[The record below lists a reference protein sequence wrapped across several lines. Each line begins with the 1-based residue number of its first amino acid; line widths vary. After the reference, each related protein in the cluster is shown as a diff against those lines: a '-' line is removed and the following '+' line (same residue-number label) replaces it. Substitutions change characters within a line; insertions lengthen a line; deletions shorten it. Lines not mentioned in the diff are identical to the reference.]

1 MTEEVNKYKINQPET
16 PFPMRGD
23 LAKREPAWLKSW
35 TDKKLYQRIRA
46 SRKGKTKFILHD
58 GPPYANGDI
67 HIGHAVNK
75 ILKDI
80 IVKSKTFAGYDA
92 PYVPGW
98 DCHGLPIELV
108 VEKAH
113 GKNID
118 PAKFR
123 ELCRA
128 YAAEQVEKQKKDFIR
143 LGVLGDWDN
152 PYLTM
157 DFKTEADIMRALGT
171 IQENGYLYQGSKP
184 VHWCVDCGSALAE
197 AEVEYEDV
205 NSPAIDVGFK
215 VVDNTAIK
223 RNFRP
228 FQIISDEDQKRLVS
242 DKEFDEALRNYQ
254 AYAVIWTTTP
264 WTLPA
269 NQAVCVNTQV
279 DYALVEANQK
289 LYILASNLVDS
300 AMKRY
305 GIENYKCIATSWGG
319 GDLELDPDFVQ
330 SEENTFGLNPFPLHH
345 PFETRQVPLIS
356 GDHVTT
362 EAGTGLVH
370 TAAAHGNDDWLVMK
384 ANYPNEKPRILMGG
398 DGKFFNSDLVE
409 FEAIR
414 GLFYKKANDV
424 ILDKLQENGVLFSP
438 RDATIR
444 HSFPHC
450 WRHKTPL
457 MQLAT
462 HQWFIGMDQ
471 HWCTRIVKRV
481 HDLTSGK
488 LDSNE
493 TIMERAIPSFSIRQ
507 YSNSRENGKLV
518 SFSEER
524 YRDNDLNMRV
534 RSLKAVENTQFFP
547 AWGRA
552 RLEAMIKNRPDW
564 CVSRQRNWGVPMPFF
579 VHKETGEPHPQTAD
593 LLEAACLLVEK
604 TGVEAWFSLD
614 EAAFLQANTSAD
626 SRAINGEY
634 KKVTYT
640 LDVWFDSGA
649 THAAVLKKRP
659 ELNYPADM
667 YLEGSDQHRGWFQSS
682 LLTGCA
688 IDGRAPYK
696 ALLTHGFVV
705 DGAGHKMSKSKG
717 NVVAP
722 QKVMEQY
729 GADILRLWVAATDY
743 SGELN
748 ISDEILKR
756 VADSYRKIRNTAKFL
771 LANIADFDAKK
782 DLLKVDEWLE
792 IDRYALYLTQKLQTE
807 VLADYD
813 RYEFHLAVQKLVSF
827 CSDDLGAFYLDIL
840 KDRLYTSGENSF
852 ERRAA
857 QSALHHI
864 THTFMRLIAPILSF
878 TADEIWAALNLGEDK
893 SVFEELWYDLPAHGL
908 QANRIAA
915 WAAIIAARADAAKE
929 IEVLRSAGQ
938 VGSSLQAELEF
949 HATEASFVA
958 MNSLGD
964 DLRFV
969 TITSSAKVV
978 KVAKESE
985 QKIVV
990 TASKYKKCERCWH
1003 YVSDVGSDAEHS
1015 TICKR
1020 CVTNLFGKP
1029 ARRKYA

>member
-1 MTEEVNKYKINQPET
+1 MTDEVNKDQNKYKINQPET

-23 LAKREPAWLKSW
+23 LAKREPAWLKQW
-35 TDKKLYQRIRA
+35 QDKKLYERIRKA
-46 SRKGKTKFILHD
+46 RAGKPKFILHD

-80 IVKSKTFAGYDA
+80 IIKSKTMSGFDA

-108 VEKAH
+108 VEKNH

-143 LGVLGDWDN
+143 LGVLGDWEN

-157 DFKTEADIMRALGT
+157 DFKTEADIMRALGE
-171 IQENGYLYQGSKP
+171 IQKNGYLYQGSKP

-215 VVDNTAIK
+215 VIDNAALAK
-223 RNFRP
+223 AFDVEVN
-228 FQIISDEDQKRLVS
+228 SD
-242 DKEFDEALRNYQ
+242 

-269 NQAVCVNTQV
+269 NQAVSVHPEL
-279 DYALVEANQK
+279 DYDLIQTSKGLLILVHE
-289 LYILASNLVDS
+289 LAASTL
-300 AMKRY
+300 ARY
-305 GIENYKCIATSWGG
+305 GEENYQVLGACK
-319 GDLELDPDFVQ
+319 
-330 SEENTFGLNPFPLHH
+330 GLALKGLRLQH
-345 PFETRQVPLIS
+345 PFDSRQVPVIL

-362 EAGTGLVH
+362 DAGTGLVH

-384 ANYPNEKPRILMGG
+384 ANLPNEKPRILMGG

-409 FEAIR
+409 LAGIR
-414 GLFYKKANDV
+414 GLSRQEANKV
-424 ILDKLQENGVLFSP
+424 ILATMQANGTLLASA
-438 RDATIR
+438 RLN

-462 HQWFIGMDQ
+462 HQWFIGMEVPSLVARKKSDEL
-471 HWCTRIVKRV
+471 VKSDNINSLTTEQQAQIWTE
-481 HDLTSGK
+481 DLESE
-488 LDSNE
+488 L
-493 TIMERAIPSFSIRQ
+493 
-507 YSNSRENGKLV
+507 REV
-518 SFSEER
+518 A
-524 YRDNDLNMRV
+524 
-534 RSLKAVENTQFFP
+534 LKAVDATEFFP

-579 VHKETGEPHPQTAD
+579 VHKETGEPHPQTAE

-604 TGVEAWFSLD
+604 SGVEAWFSLD
-614 EAAFLQANTSAD
+614 ESAFLQANTTEASK
-626 SRAINGEY
+626 AINAEY

-649 THAAVLKKRP
+649 THAAVLKRRP
-659 ELNYPADM
+659 ELNFPADL

-688 IDGRAPYK
+688 IDGRAPYN

-705 DGAGHKMSKSKG
+705 DGSGHKMSKSKG

-722 QKVMEQY
+722 QKVMDTY
-729 GADILRLWVAATDY
+729 GADILRLWAASTDY
-743 SGELN
+743 SGELT

-756 VADSYRKIRNTAKFL
+756 VADSYRKIRNTCKFL
-771 LANIADFDAKK
+771 LANIADFDANK
-782 DLLKVDEWLE
+782 DLLPVEQWLE
-792 IDRYALYLTQKLQTE
+792 IDRYALHLTQQLQTE
-807 VLADYD
+807 VLADYY

-840 KDRLYTSGENSF
+840 KDRLYTSGENSSA
-852 ERRAA
+852 RRAA

-878 TADEIWAALNLGEDK
+878 TADEIWQALDCDKNK
-893 SVFEELWYDLPAHGL
+893 SVFEDIWYNIPAHGL
-908 QANRIAA
+908 QANRIEA
-915 WAAIIAARADAAKE
+915 WEAIVSARGDAAKQ

-949 HATEASFVA
+949 YLAGDTFAA
-958 MNSLGD
+958 MDSLGD

-969 TITSSAKVV
+969 TITSNAKVY
-978 KVAKESE
+978 KVVSDAE
-985 QKIVV
+985 QKISVKPSNF
-990 TASKYKKCERCWH
+990 TKCERCWH
-1003 YVSDVGSDAEHS
+1003 YRADVGAHADHPS
-1015 TICKR
+1015 ICGR
-1020 CVTNLFGKP
+1020 CVSNLFG
-1029 ARRKYA
+1029 AGEVRTYA